1 MPIEAEL
8 VFSLVYLVLLCVWS
22 IHVLWVEIGKDG
34 PLSVSGGDVHKRVLP
49 TSFVVWL
56 YCPVS
61 RESGD
66 TLCVY
71 TVLFSMS
78 LSHSTHVSL
87 YCPLR
92 HDECI
97 HHPEPV
103 C

>member
-22 IHVLWVEIGKDG
+22 IHVLWVEIEKDG

-71 TVLFSMS
+71 TVLFFMS

-87 YCPLR
+87 YCLLR
-92 HDECI
+92 HPPVWAD
-97 HHPEPV
+97 PEPV

>member
-22 IHVLWVEIGKDG
+22 IHVVWVEIGKMG
-34 PLSVSGGDVHKRVLP
+34 PVLLVGVMCTKRVLP
-49 TSFVVWL
+49 TSFLVWL

-66 TLCVY
+66 TLCVH
-71 TVLFSMS
+71 TVLFFMS
-78 LSHSTHVSL
+78 LPHSTHVSL

-92 HDECI
+92 HHECI
-97 HHPEPV
+97 HDPEPV